1 MGQTFF
7 FYDLE
12 TSGISARSSRIMQ
25 FAGQR
30 TDMDLNPVGEPYNV
44 LVKLSEDVLPEPDA
58 IMITGITPQ
67 QTLADGITEAEF
79 FKMFSEEIVTP
90 DTIFVG
96 FNSIRFDDEFMRF
109 GLYRNFY
116 DPYEWQWKD
125 GRTRWDLLDVVRT
138 TRALRPEGIN
148 WPFAPDGK
156 PSNRLELL
164 TSVNKLNHEAAH
176 DALSDVHA
184 TIAIAK
190 MIKDKQPK
198 LFDYLLSIRGKKE
211 VSALV
216 NSGQPF
222 VYVSGKYAS
231 EHEKLTVACNLGPHP
246 DKQGALVY
254 DLRAD
259 PAPFMAMT
267 PEQLAE
273 AWKWTKDPDAVR
285 LPLKA
290 LQYNRC
296 PAIAPV
302 GVLRPEDAE
311 RLSVDMKA
319 ISAHK
324 KALDTSTDFVPKLH
338 KALDILNKDRGQTT
352 MIIDDAHVDAQL
364 YDGFIGDG
372 DKRLYPSIHTA
383 KPDDLGNFA
392 DQLKDKRLKALLP
405 LYKARNYPK
414 SLSDAERAEWEAH
427 KAKMIGAALPKFGER
442 LNALAAKEGLTQNQ
456 GYLLEELKLYAES
469 IVPTDV

>member
-1 MGQTFF
+1 MSSFF

-12 TSGISARSSRIMQ
+12 TTGVNARTSRIMQ

-30 TDMDLNPVGEPYNV
+30 TDMDLNPIGEPYNI
-44 LVKLSEDVLPEPDA
+44 LVKLSEDILPEPDA

-67 QTLADGITEAEF
+67 QTIADGITEAEF
-79 FKMFSEEIVTP
+79 FKLFQEEIVQP
-90 DTIFVG
+90 DTIFIG

-125 GRTRWDLLDVVRT
+125 NRSRWDLLDLVRI
-138 TRALRPEGIN
+138 TRALRPEGIQ

-156 PSNRLELL
+156 PTNRLELL

-184 TIAIAK
+184 TISVAK
-190 MIKDKQPK
+190 LIKSKQPK

-222 VYVSGKYAS
+222 VYVSGKYAT
-231 EHEKLTVACNLGPHP
+231 EHEKLTVAYTLGPHP
-246 DKQGALVY
+246 DKQGSLVY
-254 DLRAD
+254 DLRID

-285 LPLKA
+285 IPVKA

-296 PAIAPV
+296 PAIAPL
-302 GVLRPEDAE
+302 GVLRTDDAE
-311 RLSVDMKA
+311 RLSIDMA
-319 ISAHK
+319 TIAAHK
-324 KALDTSTDFVPKLH
+324 KALDSSKDFVPKLH
-338 KALDILNKDRGQTT
+338 KALEILNKDRSQTA
-352 MIIDDAHVDAQL
+352 MIVDDAHVDGQL
-364 YDGFIGDG
+364 YDSFIGDG
-372 DKRLYPSIHTA
+372 DKRLYPKIHTA
-383 KPDDLGNFA
+383 RPEDLNSFA
-392 DQLKDKRLKALLP
+392 DQLKDKRLKVLLP

-414 SLSDAERAEWEAH
+414 SLSDSEQAEWEAH
-427 KAKMIGAALPKFGER
+427 KAKMIGASLPKFGER

-469 IVPTDV
+469 IVPADL